1 MARSMAS
8 VRRVGTASVCA
19 LAVGVIAPAAGRAE
33 DRLARDLEQALARI
47 DTRAARGR
55 LSEQDRVPVRYLLRA
70 LEERHARRQRELD
83 RIARLR
89 LPPKALDR
97 LRRAREADRA
107 ATLPL
112 IATVKSLVQPEM
124 VDEKRPTA
132 ARDPRAR
139 VGEARAILQ
148 RMEAASR
155 REPISADTLSVRALD
170 LKAPALGATTG
181 ATTSAPVGQVP
192 QLLKTVASQL
202 GGPVDVYEWVRN
214 TIAPEFYYGA
224 MKGPKQTYLERSG
237 NDADTAALLVQL
249 LRAKGILARY
259 ARGTVE
265 VPAPA
270 LVAVCGTASVEQ
282 AVRVLERGGVPH
294 EPVLGAGTI
303 VSVKLE
309 RVWAE
314 AYLPYANYRGTLL
327 DRQGGAWIPLDPAFK
342 RLAPPNTFDPAASL
356 GFDAGAEWRD
366 YLSASRESRPLESV
380 RARVGQLL
388 AERQAGTTYDAIL
401 NRRDVVSENLGILP
415 NSLPHKVLSLTEVSY
430 DLPELLQHTLRLVA
444 EREGLTALDAVFAMT
459 DLLGRRLTL
468 AYLPF
473 SDEDKRV
480 VDAFGGLTRTPPY
493 LIDVK
498 MVVRLGGVT
507 IAVADAPLG
516 MGVRFTLRMELR
528 TPGGTETVENTLTAG
543 NLTAIGL
550 SGREAT
556 ASETDTSAAS
566 VLAGLAWSYFRR
578 WNDSDEELS
587 RLFRVV
593 PVRPTVSVCL
603 VSSLVDVEYAGGDPL
618 YPLTF
623 DWKGI
628 YVDADFRPS
637 APVAIVSTEAERA
650 FTLFS
655 GLEGSVL
662 EHRVFEDT
670 YEVRSVSTAKA
681 LGLAVEQGTPVHDL
695 TSANAEETIPT
706 LPFGASVIDDVRAAV
721 DRGWHVRIPAAPV
734 SYLRWTGVGYVLLDE
749 ETGEAAYQLEG
760 GLSGGMT
767 ADELP
772 AGVTAELS
780 EQQEEPEENDGAEV
794 AHIFESAA
802 ADFQEGTVNQVLPL
816 PLEVRVVDE
825 EGNAVEGATVTFVV
839 SGGGGKLIDLDGREL
854 DTVAVLS
861 DASGAARV
869 RLRLG
874 AHTSE
879 MPRYLCEEGYSCD
892 DETGKNGYTTQV
904 GLNLVSVSTS
914 TATLDAPLS
923 AFGYPDDQRAS
934 GSRKAYYRVKTP
946 PASGWLLANMRVA
959 GAFEL
964 VAVDAYDNP
973 LSNFP
978 ITMSYEPPPTLNT
991 PPAGGS
997 LCRSGISTGPNTAG
1011 GVLKASEYDLCAAAG
1026 TPVRQSDC
1034 PGSPSATSSSSV
1046 LGVVFYPVLGA
1057 SPDSWYRFPVTDGAG
1072 NRIAV
1077 AEYPTYGRYCA
1088 SPDPNRC
1095 ACAEPGVQ
1103 PLISGRTALVNGS
1116 GNMIEA
1122 YVPGS
1127 AAKAGFATDVLYEK
1141 AAIQRVFG
1149 SDGKPHYFAIGT
1161 NEWARE
1167 PLEDSVIAVAP
1178 TTPGTQAGA
1187 VAHVASGRYE
1197 GEMRMGPTPQLNSL
1211 KYEYQLFPPTIPYLP
1226 SGPQVTPPPGVQH
1239 EVDPAYVDPVTL
1251 EVRRVKQ
1258 PDRPWKGEGSF
1269 SLWGVKPALTGL
1281 APSPVRVSA
1290 GGTVLAE
1297 SVISGAIEP
1306 PEYAPLLERRQTR
1319 TDVDKGGENVL
1330 SFRGVG
1336 GTIAQGSPL
1345 PAGEYAARLSVREVT
1360 PGGAPLASEPLRII
1374 SQPLCQ
1380 LLAVK
1385 PSNLTVTST
1394 YSPWDHTRCPNGEDL
1409 TFALCEAADVSITI
1423 GGRELASGRFAA
1435 GSHAVA
1441 FPLDKFAGLQPAE
1454 PGNDKAFAYVIQA
1467 RAVAEPHNSASLAGK
1482 ITLQD
1487 ACNRS
1492 VLPVGRTFVKGVDL
1506 FDGHLV
1512 RQATDLKVPG
1522 RHLGLEV
1529 TRTYASS
1536 GQDPEGLMGAG
1547 WAFNYEA
1554 SLILSRCGL
1563 VVVKTADGSSQVFR
1577 SLDNGATYQPQP
1589 GYHTRLVHAAD
1600 GSFDFYD
1607 KAGVRYRYES
1617 AVQTR
1622 RRLLEVVEPH
1632 GDRLVFTYHS
1642 ADVERVREVGEY
1654 RVGTSAPVRRLV
1666 LAYSDDSGSTAGL
1679 PGGYPR
1685 IASAAIPELRLE
1697 ASYSYDTFGNLVRVT
1712 RRGLNLLGG
1721 GPDAEAT
1728 EERYEYSTGDVRD
1741 RHQLTAAVDANGHR
1755 TEFVFFAAA
1764 EQFPGEADGAVS
1776 VDDKEEHVRLVR
1788 ELASQSAPIETRF
1801 AYDVREVLSAQHW
1814 KTQVTDAR
1822 GNSTLYVLNLNGSP
1836 VEIDEPLGKTTLMG
1850 WAANDITKEWERD
1863 ANGRE
1868 TQFGHDA
1875 NGNLTSERIR
1885 TGDSTI
1891 PGAAGNGDVT
1901 ATYAYHPA
1909 FNKLTRKTDALGHT
1923 TTYTIDEQTDDA
1935 TLQRG
1940 DLTDVLDAAG
1950 NHTHHDYDDAGQ
1962 LLQTTDPRGN
1972 VTAYSDWDSFGN
1984 PRRSDGPGGYWKQ
1997 REYDAR
2003 GRLTR
2008 EWDSLGH
2015 ETRTSHDGFDRPVEV
2030 RRVSGRD
2037 ADEVNRTWYYP
2048 DGQPSAVMNSLGAET
2063 AYTLD
2068 GLDRVVSARTT
2079 VPAGRSFEI
2088 LTTYDGNGNK
2098 ETETDA
2104 RGITRRFVSD
2114 ALNRVTQVE
2123 ILGGPQGEGPTGTIA
2138 SYGYDLV
2145 GNKRSETDVNGLLT
2159 QYAYDGLYRLYRR
2172 TLPVAKPG
2180 GTGNWEEQFRYDA
2193 AGNLRRSTDANGRLT
2208 ETEYDGL
2215 GRVLKLTRDAGG
2227 LNLVTTTAYED
2238 PGGSRVNK
2246 SEEHDVARG
2255 LGTSY
2260 SYDPLNRETSRTV
2273 RLEGEDG
2280 DPATGVAT
2288 YTTATVYEDAQH
2300 AQRTTDP
2307 RGVVTLRTLDGLDRV
2322 VQETVDIGGL
2332 DGAPALALQTTT
2344 AYDGLG
2350 NKTAVTDPENRTTRY
2365 EYDGLGRPVRT
2376 IDAKGQESS
2385 LSYFADGLKES
2396 ETDRRGVRRLFGYD
2410 NLGRR
2415 RTSRLAASPF
2425 SGVPWSQE
2433 TRYVDGPQPKRIEID
2448 ARGKSTVFELDGLGR
2463 VVRETDALGQ
2473 YRTFGW
2479 DGVNKREET
2488 DKRPAHNRT
2497 LFEYD
2502 GINRLVKTTDPLQHS
2517 VAILYEDA
2525 ANRAT
2530 ETDKRGIREVTQTD
2544 PLGRI
2549 VGTTRAV
2556 GTADEAILE
2565 RNSYDGNGNKTS
2577 ATDAEGK
2584 TTRFAYDAANRLSA
2598 RTDGFGTDDAATT
2611 TYAYDTAGNLT
2622 EERDARA
2629 AALGEP
2635 WSVKKTYDDLNR
2647 LLTETDGEGDITRY
2661 GYDPEG
2667 NRTSVQTPK
2676 GPTTAYAYD
2685 ELGKLITVTQPPP
2698 AAGEP
2703 SPVTRYAYDANRNR
2717 IRQTD
2722 ANGHVVTMEYD
2733 VLNRLR
2739 KTVQDPGRLDLTTET
2754 LQFDENGNPLVIRDP
2769 KLQKISSTFD
2779 ELNRLKTKSYAF
2791 APSDPQRPWRHT
2803 TQVDYSYDE
2812 NSNLLRQDET
2822 VASGTDPPPPAS
2834 IVRTYDLF
2842 DRLATETVQLENGNP
2857 VPAPVAKTLS
2867 YSYWKNGLRKT
2878 ATDPESGVTSY
2889 GYDGRNQLKTV
2900 TAALGDASYS
2910 YHGDGLLH
2918 TLTQPDDSLATYEYD
2933 KADRLVSLTHAKGDA
2948 PIASYGYSYDA
2959 NGNRLTQLETNGSAA
2974 ETTSYTYDDL
2984 DRLSTITYPDK
2995 KVAYGYDAVGNRTRE
3010 TETTLADALV
3020 SDKQAAFD
3028 AVNRLETLT
3037 DVTKTEG
3044 DPARLVSF
3052 DYDAN
3057 GNQASKTENGV
3068 TTSYM
3073 YDIRDKLAEVRQGA
3087 SILSRFKYDAEGRLL
3102 KKIGSDGIRQYVYDQ
3117 TSRLAEYDE
3126 TGTAVARFHYGSD
3139 RLLSMWHRSE
3149 GTRFYHLDGL
3159 RSVTALTDTSGAV
3172 TARLHL
3178 NAWGELRDP
3187 NEINSTT
3194 NRFTF
3199 TGHIW
3204 EPEIGLYATP
3214 TRYFDPKLGRFLT
3227 QDSYLGRIDE
3237 PPSLHRYLYAANR
3250 PTVYI
3255 DPTGHDFTLDKQKKW
3270 GVDGVPA
3277 PVLSGTVTYE
3287 DTQQYLGYAEK
3298 YGTREQA
3305 WTAALKFAGIYATA
3319 HAQKIAKDEVEGA
3332 AAVVAGAPVAIA
3344 AGSAAAAGAV
3354 GGAVGGFV
3362 SGVLDK
3368 VSAAEVAVR
3377 TTAGTLLGAGLGWA
3391 AQKVGAWIAGEAS
3404 PSVAGAG
3411 RSNSAA
3417 LKPVSGEPAPAA
3429 PSSRTYKIGEQ
3440 TPVGVAGEGPGTP
3453 ADIPG
3458 ALVSD
3463 TAATSGETTATRIG
3477 KEAHAAMAA
3486 ERRAGTYGDF
3496 DRVNQPIVDPSG
3508 NPAQVPHRVDLRT
3521 GEPQPGTYMQESA
3534 PDAVSYGRRLIIDD
3548 KPLGRPIAKDR
3559 QEIIRAIRAYK
3570 ASQGTLPARIAIPR
3584 YDPKTGEFVRTD
3596 LYTPS
3601 DFLPRPR

>member
-112 IATVKSLVQPEM
+112 IATAKSLVQPEM

-2479 DGVNKREET
+2479 DGVNKLEET

-2565 RNSYDGNGNKTS
+2565 RNTYDAAGNKETQ
-2577 ATDAEGK
+2577 TNAEGK
-2584 TTRFAYDAANRLSA
+2584 ATRFLYDAANRVTS
-2598 RTDGFGTDDAATT
+2598 RTSGYGTGKAETT
-2611 TYAYDTAGNLT
+2611 SYAYDKAGNVL

-2629 AALGEP
+2629 LANGKP
-2635 WSVKKTYDDLNR
+2635 WSVKKTYDELNR
-2647 LLTETDGEGDITRY
+2647 LITTTDGLNHVTRF
-2661 GYDPEG
+2661 GYDEEG
-2667 NRTSVQTPK
+2667 NRTSEEPPK
-2676 GPTTAYAYD
+2676 GGATSFTYN
-2685 ELGKLITVTQPPP
+2685 ERGKLLRAVERP
-2698 AAGEP
+2698 AAPGEP
-2703 SPVTRYAYDANRNR
+2703 AAVTEYVYDAGDNC
-2717 IRQTD
+2717 IQQTD
-2722 ANGHVVTMEYD
+2722 ARGKVTTYD
-2733 VLNRLR
+2733 YDAL
-2739 KTVQDPGRLDLTTET
+2739 GRLKKTTRDVGGLAFVTEVER
-2754 LQFDENGNPLVIRDP
+2754 FDDNGNPEVVVDP
-2769 KLQKISSTFD
+2769 KSQVATATFD
-2779 ELNRLKTKSYAF
+2779 ELNRMKTRTLAF
-2791 APSDPQRPWRHT
+2791 ATGDAYRPWRYT
-2803 TQVDYSYDE
+2803 GSETYNYDDNGNLTQVD
-2812 NSNLLRQDET
+2812 ET
-2822 VASGTDPPPPAS
+2822 DTTRGTADPPRTRTTT
-2834 IVRTYDLF
+2834 RTYDNLDRLASASF
-2842 DRLATETVQLENGNP
+2842 TSIDGAVWTASFEYWKTGHKKKVTLPGGASLDYTYDEHDRLETVTSAAGTTRYTYYPDGLVKDVTHPSGEESSYGYDDADRLTSVTNTSGAALLSSYSYTLDENGNRLSQVETNAGRTETTGYTYDGLDRLAT
-2857 VPAPVAKTLS
+2857 
-2867 YSYWKNGLRKT
+2867 
-2878 ATDPESGVTSY
+2878 
-2889 GYDGRNQLKTV
+2889 
-2900 TAALGDASYS
+2900 
-2910 YHGDGLLH
+2910 
-2918 TLTQPDDSLATYEYD
+2918 
-2933 KADRLVSLTHAKGDA
+2933 
-2948 PIASYGYSYDA
+2948 
-2959 NGNRLTQLETNGSAA
+2959 
-2974 ETTSYTYDDL
+2974 
-2984 DRLSTITYPDK
+2984 ITYPADPLFPSGRK
-2995 KVAYGYDAVGNRTRE
+2995 LTYGYDAVGNRTRE
-3010 TETTLADALV
+3010 IATLPADPGTVLGSKTV
-3020 SDKQAAFD
+3020 AFD
-3028 AVNRLETLT
+3028 GASRMSALT
-3037 DVTKTEG
+3037 DNLDAAQSITFT
-3044 DPARLVSF
+3044 
-3052 DYDAN
+3052 YDRN
-3057 GNQASKTENGV
+3057 SNLTQETQNSV
-3068 TTSYM
+3068 TTEHR
-3073 YDIRDKLAEVRQGA
+3073 YDLRDKLVETARGTN
-3087 SILSRFKYDAEGRLL
+3087 ILGRFQYDFEGRRIV
-3102 KKIGSDGIRQYVYDQ
+3102 KIGDATYPGVDGIQQTIYDG
-3117 TSRLAEYDE
+3117 TSPLAEYDGAGAE
-3126 TGTAVARFHYGSD
+3126 VTHYEWGAD
-3139 RLLSMWHRSE
+3139 RLISLVHRSE
-3149 GTRFYHLDGL
+3149 GRRYFSFDGL
-3159 RSVTALTDTSGAV
+3159 GATVDLTAPDGSLIASYHNDAWGNL
-3172 TARLHL
+3172 RFPEEL
-3178 NAWGELRDP
+3178 NA
-3187 NEINSTT
+3187 ST
-3194 NRFTF
+3194 NRFLWMGYYWDSETKLF
-3199 TGHIW
+3199 
-3204 EPEIGLYATP
+3204 YARS
-3214 TRYFDPKLGRFLT
+3214 RYYDPRWGRFIQRDT
-3227 QDSYLGRIDE
+3227 WEGNVEE
-3237 PPSLHRYLYAANR
+3237 PPSLNAFVFGYANPLRYVDPDGHEGLADAAARARARREASAQDGPVYTTDQAGNVVIADPNAPVNR
-3250 PTVYI
+3250 PR
-3255 DPTGHDFTLDKQKKW
+3255 P
-3270 GVDGVPA
+3270 
-3277 PVLSGTVTYE
+3277 E
-3287 DTQQYLGYAEK
+3287 
-3298 YGTREQA
+3298 
-3305 WTAALKFAGIYATA
+3305 TAAEQKARWARNAPTPVIAEEAPPDEKPSLLK
-3319 HAQKIAKDEVEGA
+3319 
-3332 AAVVAGAPVAIA
+3332 
-3344 AGSAAAAGAV
+3344 
-3354 GGAVGGFV
+3354 
-3362 SGVLDK
+3362 
-3368 VSAAEVAVR
+3368 R
-3377 TTAGTLLGAGLGWA
+3377 TLNA
-3391 AQKVGAWIAGEAS
+3391 AGEAVS
-3404 PSVAGAG
+3404 YLPRKAGQ
-3411 RSNSAA
+3411 
-3417 LKPVSGEPAPAA
+3417 V
-3429 PSSRTYKIGEQ
+3429 
-3440 TPVGVAGEGPGTP
+3440 
-3453 ADIPG
+3453 
-3458 ALVSD
+3458 VSD
-3463 TAATSGETTATRIG
+3463 AGHVVLREALGANKRQGSLTQNEIALGADADQTMANRLKRAQEALAEHGGYAAGITAQAAVESAQAKALEKGVNAIEEIADAARARGRTTPTPWGARDVPTGKFTRGARGGLDPVDDFIAQAEANGFEVVGREVTFKTPFGTRRADVLLRDATGKVHGVEIKSTIREFEKLRPQQTAADKYINRWGASAVGE
-3477 KEAHAAMAA
+3477 K
-3486 ERRAGTYGDF
+3486 
-3496 DRVNQPIVDPSG
+3496 
-3508 NPAQVPHRVDLRT
+3508 
-3521 GEPQPGTYMQESA
+3521 
-3534 PDAVSYGRRLIIDD
+3534 
-3548 KPLGRPIAKDR
+3548 AKDLGV
-3559 QEIIRAIRAYK
+3559 
-3570 ASQGTLPARIAIPR
+3570 SRIESMTKILWGA
-3584 YDPKTGEFVRTD
+3584 K
-3596 LYTPS
+3596 
-3601 DFLPRPR
+3601 